1 MLEKKL
7 LGDKTK
13 GGFYKK
19 STDAEGK
26 RVILELDLETFE
38 YKPQEKTKFPSL
50 DAAKGIEDLPTRVKT
65 LVWGDDRVGEFLW
78 KTSSRISRYAANR
91 IPEIADTIVE
101 IDNAIKWGFG
111 WEIGVFEAWD
121 AIGVRESVERMKKEG
136 QPIPANVE
144 KMLASGA
151 DDFL

>member
-26 RVILELDLETFE
+26 RVILELDLNTFE

-50 DAAKGIEDLPTRVKT
+50 DAAKQIEDLPKRIKT
-65 LVWGDDRVGEFLW
+65 LVWGDDKVGEFLW
-78 KTSSRISRYAANR
+78 KT
-91 IPEIADTIVE
+91 IVAHFALRGE
-101 IDNAIKWGFG
+101 PH
-111 WEIGVFEAWD
+111 
-121 AIGVRESVERMKKEG
+121 S
-136 QPIPANVE
+136 
-144 KMLASGA
+144 
-151 DDFL
+151 